1 LLHVLGMENRGMEN
15 RGILVLVWVLTFI
28 VIVVIP
34 MGAIRSMRIA
44 LLTFVH
50 TRVIGGARGYT
61 V

>member
-1 LLHVLGMENRGMEN
+1 LLHVLGMEN

-28 VIVVIP
+28 VIIVIP